1 MEKLQGSIY
10 YNGKKVYI
18 VPGNIMLDKG
28 LEVTLEVENL
38 GEKAAHLL
46 LKLKNTGTENT
57 YQIQKI
63 RTLDV
68 ELETE
73 KAPMYHGLSGD
84 YCGAVSFLPKDFE
97 VLEDYHEEPIGGRSS
112 DRTGF
117 PYFDLS
123 WEQNAAV
130 FGIGWTGQWSKD
142 IFRTEKGV
150 NVQVGLCDS
159 DFYLKPGEEV
169 RGASVL
175 VVWGTDT
182 VRTRRKFRSI
192 LKEEYSPKK
201 RLGERM
207 YVPVSIQCFDRYYGG
222 GGSGKDVSW
231 NTEAGQRRTVDAALK
246 VGGIDTLWLDAAWF
260 KGCFPCGVGNFTY
273 HEGFPNSLG
282 PVADYA
288 HKNGMK
294 FVLWFEPERVHSDT
308 ELYPQVEKLL
318 IDPAKDENRLYNLAD
333 DEAREWLKNKLI
345 NMIRENGVDVYRQDF
360 NIDPLRFW
368 RHNDEEGRIGV
379 TEMKYIAGLYD
390 LWDSIIAE
398 FPDILIDN
406 CASGGRRLDL
416 ETAKRSITL
425 WKSDTGCFTESMDE
439 DPEKSMR
446 VTAWSQNQTLALSE
460 YIPYHA
466 CAVWEIDPYTVRST
480 ATKGVACN
488 FHIFDPEFDFTGA
501 TRIVEEVHELAPF
514 WEGEFTPLTP
524 ITVDEDAF
532 AAWELSCGEN
542 GAVYVFRREFCEE
555 DTFEVKFTTVDAL
568 QKYKLVFIDEK
579 QDRSEAEYT
588 GAQLSAGLLV
598 KLCEKRSSLI
608 IKYEK
613 K

>member
-1 MEKLQGSIY
+1 MQNLQASIY
-10 YNGKKVYI
+10 YNGEKVYI
-18 VPGNIMLDKG
+18 TPGTVALEKG
-28 LEVTLEVENL
+28 LEVTLEVEYPA
-38 GEKAAHLL
+38 EEAAHLL
-46 LKLKNTGTENT
+46 LKFKNTGNENT
-57 YQIQKI
+57 YQIQKAK
-63 RTLDV
+63 TLDV
-68 ELETE
+68 EYKTGA
-73 KAPMYHGLSGD
+73 APVYHGLSGD
-84 YCGAVSFLPKDFE
+84 YCGAVSFLPREFA
-97 VLEDYHEEPIGGRSS
+97 VTEDYHEEPTGGRSS

-117 PYFDLS
+117 PYFDLT
-123 WEQNAAV
+123 WEQKAVV

-142 IFRTEKGV
+142 VFVTEDGV

-175 VVWGTDT
+175 VVTGADT
-182 VRTRRKFRSI
+182 IRTRRRFRSI

-201 RLGERM
+201 RLGEEM

-222 GGSGKDVSW
+222 GGSGKDSSW
-231 NTEAGQRRTVDAALK
+231 NTEAGQIRTVDAALK

-260 KGCFPCGVGNFTY
+260 TGCFPCGVGNFSY
-273 HEGFPNSLG
+273 HDGFPNSLG

-294 FVLWFEPERVHSDT
+294 FVLWFEPERVHRDT
-308 ELYPQVEKLL
+308 EVYPQAEKIL
-318 IDPAKDENRLYNLAD
+318 IDPINDENRLYNLAD
-333 DEAREWLKNKLI
+333 DAAREWLKNKLI
-345 NMIRENGVDVYRQDF
+345 SMIRENGVDVYRQDF

-368 RHNDEEGRIGV
+368 RHNDEEGRIGI

-398 FPDILIDN
+398 YPHILIDN

-488 FHIFDPEFDFTGA
+488 FHIFDPEFDFAGA
-501 TRIVEEVHELAPF
+501 TRIVEEVHELAPY
-514 WEGEFTPLTP
+514 WEGEFTPLTK
-524 ITVDEDAF
+524 ITTEEDGF
-532 AAWELSCGEN
+532 AAWELSFADK

-555 DTFEVKFTTVDAL
+555 DTFMVKFTSVEEM

-579 QDRSEAEYT
+579 LERRDGEYT
-588 GAQLSAGLLV
+588 GAQLREGLSV
-598 KLCEKRSSLI
+598 KLDDKRSSMI

-613 K
+613 A

>member
-1 MEKLQGSIY
+1 MENLQASIY

-18 VPGNIMLDKG
+18 APGTVVLEKG
-28 LEVTLEVENL
+28 LEVTLKVEYSAEN
-38 GEKAAHLL
+38 AAHLL
-46 LKLKNTGTENT
+46 LKCKNIGEENT
-57 YQIQKI
+57 YQIRNAK
-63 RTLDV
+63 TLDLKLGTGKSPV
-68 ELETE
+68 
-73 KAPMYHGLSGD
+73 YHGLTGD
-84 YCGAVSFLPKDFE
+84 YCGAESYLPRDFK
-97 VLEDYHEEPIGGRSS
+97 VTEDYHEEPTGGRSS

-142 IFRTEKGV
+142 ILLAENGV
-150 NVQVGLCDS
+150 NVQIGLCDS

-201 RLGERM
+201 RLGEKM

-222 GGSGKDVSW
+222 GGSGKDSSW
-231 NTEAGQRRTVDAALK
+231 NTEAGQIRTVDAALK

-260 KGCFPCGVGNFTY
+260 KGCFPCGVGNFSY
-273 HEGFPNSLG
+273 HEGFHNSLG
-282 PVADYA
+282 PVAEYA
-288 HKNGMK
+288 HKNGMN
-294 FVLWFEPERVHSDT
+294 FVLWFEPERVHCDT
-308 ELYPQVEKLL
+308 ELYPQTEKLL
-318 IDPAKDENRLYNLAD
+318 IDPVNDRNRLYNLGD
-333 DEAREWLKNKLI
+333 DAAREWLKNKLI
-345 NMIRENGVDVYRQDF
+345 AMIRENGVDVYRQDF

-368 RHNDEEGRIGV
+368 RHKDEPGRSGI

-398 FPDILIDN
+398 FPGILIDN

-425 WKSDTGCFTESMDE
+425 WKSDTGCFTESMNEEEPD
-439 DPEKSMR
+439 KSMR

-488 FHIFDPEFDFTGA
+488 FHIFDPEFDFAGA
-501 TRIVEEVHELAPF
+501 TRIVEEVHELAPY

-524 ITVDEDAF
+524 ISTAEDVF
-532 AAWELSCGEN
+532 AAWELSCGEK

-555 DTFEVKFTTVDAL
+555 DTFVVKFTTVEEE

-579 QDRSEAEYT
+579 LERREAEYL
-588 GAQLSAGLLV
+588 GSQLSTGLTV

-608 IKYEK
+608 IKYE
-613 K
+613 